1 MNGLVDKFVWQACH
15 CGCTGI
21 PFVNNSSP
29 SIYLPLTSQPSKFT
43 LKRRPKIK
51 LLYAFDLTLEPK
63 EKKKLFGQ
71 MVDMLYCTSYFCDTL
86 VLKHTLPAISH
97 CGRK

>member
-1 MNGLVDKFVWQACH
+1 MEDVSKNLNKYGELANYYSCIYHIPPDEGLVDKFVWQACH
-15 CGCTGI
+15 CGCAGI
-21 PFVNNSSP
+21 PFVNSPSP

-63 EKKKLFGQ
+63 EKEKTIWSNG
-71 MVDMLYCTSYFCDTL
+71 
-86 VLKHTLPAISH
+86 
-97 CGRK
+97 